1 MDEIMLKSALFYH
14 NEGLTVIPCVQRDKN
29 PAIAWK
35 EYQTRCSTEEEVKK
49 WFGNGNGYNIG
60 IVHREMRQ
68 GDGSSFICLDLDH
81 DKGLF
86 DGLRQIFPA
95 LFVGRVEQSGSG
107 EGYHIPLRLDTLPD
121 FGNDGDGKP
130 RGNKTWKLTTG
141 ALNLRIRNC
150 QTVVP
155 PSVHPSGRRYKFIQ
169 KGNIARLASLDDLIT
184 WLDSQLPKPKQQQK
198 PNKAITP
205 PTGDSLIDAVK
216 AAFPDA
222 IAVFQHWGK
231 VHKLEETRDGLKLRG
246 NTGLYVKPD
255 NHEVWYCFGDEVGG
269 GVFEAWG
276 WCMFGQQY
284 DNRRQFRDV
293 LLDMATAAGIDAAA
307 FYRRGD
313 EGKVEPPAPTV
324 DRGYW
329 GKRYQGFWERAR

>member
-1 MDEIMLKSALFYH
+1 MDAMMLKSALFYH
-14 NEGLTVIPCVQRDKN
+14 SEGLCVIPCVARDKR
-29 PAIAWK
+29 PAIAW
-35 EYQTRCSTEEEVKK
+35 EPYQTRCSTRTEVQQ
-49 WFGNGNGYNIG
+49 WFGNVHGYNVG
-60 IVHREMRQ
+60 IVHGEVS
-68 GDGSSFICLDLDH
+68 GNYISLDIDH
-81 DKGLF
+81 DAGLF
-86 DGLRQIFPA
+86 GGLRQIFPA
-95 LFVGRVEQSGSG
+95 LFVGRLEQSGSG

-121 FGNDGDGKP
+121 FGKDGDGKP
-130 RGNKTWKLTTG
+130 RGNKTWKLATG
-141 ALNLRIRNC
+141 ALNARIRAC

-155 PSVHPSGRRYKFIQ
+155 PSVHPSGRRYRFIQ
-169 KGNIARLASLDDLIT
+169 KGNIARLASLDDLIA
-184 WLDSQLPKPKQQQK
+184 WLDSQLPKPKQQPK

-205 PTGDSLIDAVK
+205 PTGDTLIDAVK

-293 LLDMATAAGIDAAA
+293 LLDMATVAGIDAAA

-313 EGKVEPPAPTV
+313 EGKVEPPSPTV

-329 GKRYQGFWERAR
+329 GKRYQGFWERSR